1 MVSEASI
8 PGLFRMVLIIVA
20 VIFILRLVGQFM
32 IAKRNM
38 EEERGMNEDKRA
50 FDEAKKKASQNIGK
64 TKLVKKSR
72 GQNDVEDVDFEE
84 VD

>member
-1 MVSEASI
+1 
-8 PGLFRMVLIIVA
+8 
-20 VIFILRLVGQFM
+20 
-32 IAKRNM
+32 M